1 MSLVEV
7 AVLAA
12 YEVLL
17 DVNDNGVLIVGDPQ
31 GIWGHNQF

>member
-31 GIWGHNQF
+31 GI